1 MIMSVVP
8 ATLGLP
14 AAEVE
19 GALAV
24 ASLAPSVHNSQPW
37 RFRVLP
43 NQIELYAD
51 LERRLPATD
60 PEDRELRLSCGAALL
75 NLRLALQARG
85 VRPLVTLLPSGHRA
99 GIDGSGALAVVR
111 YGGHARPSPELTR
124 LLQAARTRRTNRRPF
139 VHAPVPTAHCTQLV
153 RVVESERAW
162 LYVLSSRE
170 QRATLRHLVVDA
182 HCEQMANPAFAA
194 ELAAWT
200 GRADGH
206 RDGVPVTAG
215 GPQPEPQDEWV
226 LRDFTAGRG
235 RVRVEGKDFE
245 SDPLLVVL
253 CSFHDGSLAELQAG
267 QALQHMLLNATRLGL
282 SASFLSQP
290 IEVPPIRA
298 KLRRAL
304 GTTLDPQAILRIGF
318 GSPVP
323 PTPRRPVAELLMPGP
338 PAPCPHGLASTSVRE
353 AP

>member
-1 MIMSVVP
+1 MSVVP
-8 ATLGLP
+8 AALGLP
-14 AAEVE
+14 ATEVE
-19 GALAV
+19 AALV
-24 ASLAPSVHNSQPW
+24 MASLAPSVHNSQPW

-43 NQIELYAD
+43 HQIELHAD

-60 PEDRELRLSCGAALL
+60 PEDRELRLSCGAAVL

-85 VRPLVTLLPSGHRA
+85 VRPLVTLLPSGDRA
-99 GIDGSGALAVVR
+99 GIDETGALAVIR
-111 YGGHARPSPELTR
+111 YGGHAHRSPELAR
-124 LLQAARTRRTNRRPF
+124 LLQAARARQTNRQPF
-139 VHAPVPTAHCTQLV
+139 FNMPVPTAHRSQLM
-153 RVVESERAW
+153 RTVESERAW

-170 QRATLRHLVVDA
+170 QRAKLRQLVLDA
-182 HCEQMANPAFAA
+182 HREQMATPAFTA

-200 GRADGH
+200 GREGGH

-215 GPQPEPQDEWV
+215 GPQPQPQDEWV
-226 LRDFTAGRG
+226 LRDFTAGQG
-235 RVRVEGKDFE
+235 RVRVEGKDVE
-245 SDPLLVVL
+245 SDTLLVVL
-253 CSFHDGSLAELQAG
+253 CSFHEGPLAELQAG
-267 QALQHMLLNATRLGL
+267 QALQHMLLTATSLGL
-282 SASFLSQP
+282 STSFLSQP

-323 PTPRRPVAELLMPGP
+323 ATPRRSVAELLMPAP
-338 PAPCPHGLASTSVRE
+338 PAPSPHDLATTSMQG